1 MRRDFSLY
9 VITDRQIQRRTNL
22 EVVEEAIAGGASV
35 IQLREKHLSTRAFLE
50 EALLLRECTKRHGVL
65 FIVNDRV
72 DIALASGAD
81 GVHLGPEDMPLEY
94 ARRIAPHL
102 VIGYS
107 CDTKEEA
114 QKAVQL
120 GADYLGVGTVFP
132 TTTKK
137 DAGPPIGLERLRE
150 IAAAVTIP
158 VVAIGGITLENVDD
172 VLETGVSGVAVVS
185 AIVGAP
191 SVREA
196 TRAFRRKIDA
206 FLRRTHG
213 TP

>member
-1 MRRDFSLY
+1 MKDLSLY
-9 VITDRQIQRRTNL
+9 VITDRRIQKRTNL

-35 IQLREKHLSTRAFLE
+35 IQLREKDLSTREFLE
-50 EALLLRECTKRHGVL
+50 EALLLREYTKRHGVL

-81 GVHLGPEDMPLEY
+81 GVHLGAEDMPLLY
-94 ARRIAPHL
+94 ARRIAPRL
-102 VIGYS
+102 IIGYS

-114 QKAVQL
+114 QEAERL

-132 TTTKK
+132 TATKK
-137 DAGPPIGLERLRE
+137 DAGPPIGLDRLRE
-150 IAAAVTIP
+150 IVSAVSIP
-158 VVAIGGITLENVDD
+158 VVAIGGITLENVEA
-172 VLETGVSGVAVVS
+172 VLATGVAGVAVVS

-196 TRAFRRKIDA
+196 TALFRKKINA
-206 FLRRTHG
+206 FLEKRHG

>member
-1 MRRDFSLY
+1 MKRDFSLY
-9 VITDRQIQRRTNL
+9 VITDRRIQKRPNV

-35 IQLREKHLSTRAFLE
+35 IQLREKDLSTREFLE

-81 GVHLGPEDMPLEY
+81 GVHLGPEDMPLAY

-102 VIGYS
+102 IIGYS

-114 QKAVQL
+114 QAAEHL

-132 TTTKK
+132 TTTKG

-150 IAAAVTIP
+150 IVSSVRIP
-158 VVAIGGITLENVDD
+158 VVAIGGITPENVES
-172 VLETGVSGVAVVS
+172 VLAVGVDGVAVVS
-185 AIVGAP
+185 AIVGVS

-196 TRAFRRKIDA
+196 AALFRKKIDD
-206 FLRRTHG
+206 FLRKRHG
-213 TP
+213 AS

>member
-1 MRRDFSLY
+1 MKRDFSLY
-9 VITDRQIQRRTNL
+9 VITDRKIQKRRNL

-35 IQLREKHLSTRAFLE
+35 IQLREKDLSTREFLE
-50 EALLLRECTKRHGVL
+50 EALLLRECTRRHGVL

-81 GVHLGPEDMPLEY
+81 GVHLGPEDMPLSY
-94 ARRIAPHL
+94 ARRIAPCL
-102 VIGYS
+102 IIGYS

-114 QKAVQL
+114 QKAERL

-132 TTTKK
+132 TTTKR

-150 IAAAVTIP
+150 IKSSVRIP
-158 VVAIGGITLENVDD
+158 VVAIGGITLDNVED
-172 VLETGVSGVAVVS
+172 VLATGVDGVAVVS

-196 TRAFRRKIDA
+196 ASLFREKIDRFRRKNY
-206 FLRRTHG
+206 G
-213 TP
+213 NS

>member
-9 VITDRQIQRRTNL
+9 VITDRRIQKRPNV

-35 IQLREKHLSTRAFLE
+35 IQLREKDLSTREFLE

-81 GVHLGPEDMPLEY
+81 GVHLGPEDMPLVH

-102 VIGYS
+102 IIGYS

-114 QKAVQL
+114 QAAERL

-132 TTTKK
+132 TTTKR

-150 IAAAVTIP
+150 IVSSVRIP
-158 VVAIGGITLENVDD
+158 VVAIGGITPENVES
-172 VLETGVSGVAVVS
+172 VLAAGVDGVAVVS
-185 AIVGAP
+185 AIVGAS

-196 TRAFRRKIDA
+196 AALFRKKIDD
-206 FLRRTHG
+206 FLRKRHG
-213 TP
+213 AS

>member
-1 MRRDFSLY
+1 MRDFSLY
-9 VITDRQIQRRTNL
+9 VITDRRIQKRTNL

-35 IQLREKHLSTRAFLE
+35 IQLREKDLSTREFLK

-81 GVHLGPEDMPLEY
+81 GVHLGAEDMPLAY
-94 ARRIAPHL
+94 ARRIAPYL
-102 VIGYS
+102 IIGYS

-114 QKAVQL
+114 QEAERL

-132 TTTKK
+132 TATKK

-150 IAAAVTIP
+150 IVSAVSIP
-158 VVAIGGITLENVDD
+158 VVAIGGITLENVEA
-172 VLETGVSGVAVVS
+172 VLATGVAGVAVVS

-196 TRAFRRKIDA
+196 TALFREKINT
-206 FLRRTHG
+206 FLGRRYG